1 MYLKKIKI
9 VTDSSCDLPDELIS
23 KYSIEIVPLHVV
35 MNGVDVNFTRDE
47 ILKGIAE
54 GKNIKSSQVT
64 PQGFKEVYS
73 KILKEYDNIIS
84 VHLSSKIS
92 GSYGSAS
99 VAAKEFDD
107 RIEVVDSFSTSSAL
121 GAMVIKAAEMIEKA
135 DNTKKIAED
144 LRRLSKEN
152 LKTIFGIK
160 VMDNLIKGGRISSF
174 AEKISNLINVKPVLR
189 GIDGEIKFYKMTLG
203 FRRVLNEIVN
213 FINSN
218 EIMDNRIFIAHVHA
232 DDDVKYIKDHVKANV
247 YSCEAGP
254 IIAIHG
260 GVGLVLVGFIANI
273 SQ

>member
-1 MYLKKIKI
+1 MKKIKI
-9 VTDSSCDLPDELIS
+9 VTDSSCDLPRELIE

-35 MNGVDVNFTRDE
+35 MDGVDVNLTRDE
-47 ILKGIAE
+47 ILKGISE

-64 PQGFKEVYS
+64 PQGFKEVYP

-92 GSYGSAS
+92 GTYGSAM
-99 VAAKEFDD
+99 VAAKEFGDK
-107 RIEVVDSFSTSSAL
+107 IEVVDSFSSSSAL
-121 GAMVIKAAEMIEKA
+121 GAMVIKAAEMVEMT
-135 DNTKKIAED
+135 DDTKKIAED
-144 LRRLSKEN
+144 LRKLSKEN

-160 VMDNLIKGGRISSF
+160 VMDNLVKGGRISSF
-174 AEKISNLINVKPVLR
+174 AEKISNLINAKPVLR

-218 EIMDNRIFIAHVHA
+218 EIMDNRVFIAHVHA
-232 DDDVKYIKDHVKANV
+232 DDDVKYIREHVKVHV
-247 YSCEAGP
+247 YSCESGP

-260 GVGLVLVGFIANI
+260 GIGFVLVGFITAL
-273 SQ
+273 